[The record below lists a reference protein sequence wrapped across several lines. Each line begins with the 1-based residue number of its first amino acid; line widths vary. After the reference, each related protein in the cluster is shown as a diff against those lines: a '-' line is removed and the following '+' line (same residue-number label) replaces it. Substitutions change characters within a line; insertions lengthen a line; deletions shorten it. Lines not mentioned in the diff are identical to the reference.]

1 MKRFEMIWKG
11 FIIGSSMSVPGVSGG
26 TMAILLGIYQRLI
39 SSISHFFSDVK
50 GNLLFLG
57 KFCLGAVAGIGTLAF
72 AIQWLLDTA
81 PVPVSFFF
89 LGAVI
94 GGVPALYC
102 ETKQSK
108 FHWST
113 LLFALLGLIVVVG
126 LGFLPN
132 GLLEFGAVS
141 GWQSLVLCL
150 VAGVIVAIALVLP
163 GISTSHM
170 LIVLGM
176 YDRTLEAITSFDFVF
191 LITLA
196 VSTLVGVAL
205 ITKPLEWT
213 MRRFPQKT
221 YSMILGFVVG
231 SLFEIFRDIVLPA
244 VPPSP
249 SVMWWVLS
257 AVMAAVAFI
266 LGLWGLQ
273 RCQKCRKKNDEYCGV
288 SVMVPSIKK

>member
-1 MKRFEMIWKG
+1 M
-11 FIIGSSMSVPGVSGG
+11 
-26 TMAILLGIYQRLI
+26 
-39 SSISHFFSDVK
+39 
-50 GNLLFLG
+50 
-57 KFCLGAVAGIGTLAF
+57 
-72 AIQWLLDTA
+72 
-81 PVPVSFFF
+81 
-89 LGAVI
+89 I

-266 LGLWGLQ
+266 LGLWAIAALS
-273 RCQKCRKKNDEYCGV
+273 KV
-288 SVMVPSIKK
+288 SEKE